1 MRLEGVDVNEEET
14 LSDPQL
20 LTEVCVGA
28 LFDVNLKLQVF
39 IDLSEVPFREF
50 FFSLTI
56 RRFIRR

>member
-50 FFSLTI
+50 FFLTI